1 MHWTSR
7 KLLVV
12 LLVSFPTALAARAGE
27 IEMKAPVADST
38 IYTPTPLAEIF
49 TGFAAAPGGY
59 YGDFGAVFA
68 LRGDLDGD
76 GLLIRLRGSGG
87 SYSYNRTPTV
97 RQSALYETGELMIGY
112 RALIGSA
119 SLTGYIGPEIQ
130 HYANDDPGALV
141 AGTKLGLKGE
151 MQLYAPFAKQWYFF
165 ALGSFSVLAIDPSK
179 YPQIGTVNYPQT
191 LPLNDQEI
199 VLTFDDGPVSPY
211 TDRVLD
217 VLAAECVKATFFIV
231 GEMAQSAPRLV
242 QRANREGHS
251 IGTHTESHLHLPQLA
266 FHSAKTQI
274 EEGITS
280 TIAALGDRKALA
292 PFFRAPY
299 LELSDRLEDYLAS
312 RRITVWSI
320 DFQADD
326 WKPISAEQVVAL
338 ALKRIEPVRKGIL
351 LLHDIQPHSSVALAK
366 LLRELKNQGYKIVH
380 VVPAEPSTTTAGN

>member
-59 YGDFGAVFA
+59 YGDFGTVFA

-87 SYSYNRTPTV
+87 SYSYDRTPTV

-165 ALGSFSVLAIDPSK
+165 ALGSFSSAWSS
-179 YPQIGTVNYPQT
+179 Y
-191 LPLNDQEI
+191 
-199 VLTFDDGPVSPY
+199 FAMA
-211 TDRVLD
+211 D
-217 VLAAECVKATFFIV
+217 VGYLINGV
-231 GEMAQSAPRLV
+231 
-242 QRANREGHS
+242 S
-251 IGTHTESHLHLPQLA
+251 IGPEA
-266 FHSAKTQI
+266 
-274 EEGITS
+274 
-280 TIAALGDRKALA
+280 AALGNATFDAL
-292 PFFRAPY
+292 RAGGFVGFDTPLGEVTVGAGY
-299 LELSDRLEDYLAS
+299 QWGQQSSNTILRTRDDGIYGTLRLRS
-312 RRITVWSI
+312 R
-320 DFQADD
+320 F
-326 WKPISAEQVVAL
+326 
-338 ALKRIEPVRKGIL
+338 
-351 LLHDIQPHSSVALAK
+351 
-366 LLRELKNQGYKIVH
+366 
-380 VVPAEPSTTTAGN
+380 